1 MAEASEKK
9 IVVCADDYGMSTAV
23 NQAVLQLAQ
32 MGRLNATSCLVDG
45 PAFAQGAP
53 ALKDSGIQMGLHL
66 NFTEKLVA
74 TQGIYKPLGQL
85 VRACWLRSLPRAQVN
100 RQINHQ
106 LDRFEQLLQ
115 CAPQFVDGHQ
125 HVHQFPVIRTELLK
139 VLAQRY
145 SSHKPW
151 LRSTCA
157 GSLAGLAIRQRI
169 KAGVVQ
175 MLGGSLFRHLATQQG
190 FQVNNGFLGVYD
202 FQGGQEAY
210 LRYLRCWLGNARQG
224 DLLMCHPAAMLD
236 PADALALQRLAE
248 FNVLGSGAVADLF
261 GQAGIVLPV
270 ADQPAALAQ
279 PRR

>member
-1 MAEASEKK
+1 VAEASEKK

-53 ALKDSGIQMGLHL
+53 ALKHSGIQMGLHL
-66 NFTEKLVA
+66 NFTEKLAA

-100 RQINHQ
+100 RQINQQ

-125 HVHQFPVIRTELLK
+125 HVHQFPVIRTELLA
-139 VLAQRY
+139 VLRQRY
-145 SSHKPW
+145 GRQTPW

-157 GSLAGLAIRQRI
+157 GALGGLAFMQRL

-175 MLGGSLFRHLATQQG
+175 TLGARHFRRLAVRQG
-190 FQVNNGFLGVYD
+190 FTMNDGFFGVYD
-202 FQGGQEAY
+202 FRGGQAAY

-224 DLLMCHPAAMLD
+224 DLLMCHPAAMLE
-236 PADALALQRLAE
+236 PADALATQRLAE
-248 FNVLGSGAVADLF
+248 YEVLGSQAMVALLLQT
-261 GQAGIVLPV
+261 GVVLKEDHKPS
-270 ADQPAALAQ
+270 ALAQ
-279 PRR
+279 LRR